1 MIFNEPVALGRTGL
15 KVGRLGVASG
25 YGAPT
30 AAILEAF
37 ERGCNYWTWGTV
49 VKGFAALLRE
59 AIKTV
64 AGRGQRDRLVLAMF
78 TYAHQRKLSEHF
90 FRKGL
95 KSAGLDHAD
104 VLILGYFSK
113 RPSARLI
120 EGALALKKQGLVRFI
135 GLSGHNRKLFAALAG
150 EGVFDVFHLRYSA
163 AHRGAETE
171 TFPFI
176 LGENRPGIVSFTA
189 TKNGKLLNPKR
200 MPPGESPATAADC
213 YRFVLSHPAVD
224 VCMMGTK
231 TIEQMRENLKMLD
244 GGPMSTEE
252 LLRMRRLGDFVHG
265 RRP

>member
-1 MIFNEPVALGRTGL
+1 MTFNEPVILGRTGL
-15 KVGRLGVASG
+15 KVGRLGLASG

-49 VKGFAALLRE
+49 VKGFSAPLRE

-64 AGRGQRDRLVLAMF
+64 AARGQRDRLVLAMF

-90 FRKGL
+90 FHKGL
-95 KSAGLDHAD
+95 KSAGLNHAD

-113 RPSARLI
+113 HPSPRLI
-120 EGALALKKQGLVRFI
+120 DGALELKKQGLVRFI
-135 GLSGHNRKLFAALAG
+135 GMSGHNRKLFAELAR

-176 LGENRPGIVSFTA
+176 AGLNRPGVVSFTA
-189 TKNGKLLNPKR
+189 TKNGRLLNPKK
-200 MPPGESPATAADC
+200 MPAGETPATAADC

-231 TIEQMRENLKMLD
+231 NIEQMRENLKILE
-244 GGPMSTEE
+244 GGPMSAEE
-252 LLRMRRLGDFVHG
+252 LARMRRLGDFVHG
-265 RRP
+265 RRS